1 MNATA
6 KPASRPPHPVDQL
19 HAEHE
24 LMLQV
29 LDAIERQN
37 AVLERSY
44 EVDVDFWMRTLDFLE
59 HFADQFHLDKEAEIL
74 FPALERC
81 RGGSRDHGPLHEITE
96 IHRKT
101 RVARSHMLSALASH
115 NVPGLVH
122 ATRIYLAL
130 MRGLI
135 QREENILLPIAL
147 EQLEDEDCKEVLGAL
162 LRHDNEQSP
171 AQRERLRRIAADLTR
186 LGKAEDERGAEPDAV

>member
-1 MNATA
+1 
-6 KPASRPPHPVDQL
+6 
-19 HAEHE
+19 
-24 LMLQV
+24 MLQV

-37 AVLERSY
+37 TLLERSY
-44 EVDVDFWMRTLDFLE
+44 EVNVDFWMRTLDFLE
-59 HFADQFHLDKEAEIL
+59 HFADQFHLDKEAEVL

-81 RGGSRDHGPLHEITE
+81 RGASRDHGPLHEITE

-101 RVARSHMLSALASH
+101 RAARSNMLSALASH

-122 ATRIYLAL
+122 ATRIYLAQ
-130 MRGLI
+130 MRSLI
-135 QREENILLPIAL
+135 QREESILLPIAL
-147 EQLEDEDCKEVLGAL
+147 EQFEDKDCKEVLEAL

-186 LGKAEDERGAEPDAV
+186 LGRAEDETGPDLGAE